1 MNTTHLH
8 DLINEKRQYE
18 GLYMHVIA
26 CIAMA
31 DAAELQKSHD
41 FSEIANA
48 ILLDVTSGDKEA
60 MTRLSKALSIYPVPK
75 IPEWSKYII
84 SSMLEIISKKKPM
97 VLSTLKV
104 SFKDK

>member
-8 DLINEKRQYE
+8 GLITEKRQYKD
-18 GLYMHVIA
+18 LYTHVVA

-31 DAAELQKSHD
+31 DAAELKKSHD

-60 MTRLSKALSIYPVPK
+60 MARLSKALSIYPVPNN
-75 IPEWSKYII
+75 PEYANYII
-84 SSMLEIISKKKPM
+84 SSMLEIISKKKPIEDD
-97 VLSTLKV
+97 SNPKG
-104 SFKDK
+104 FF

>member
-8 DLINEKRQYE
+8 ELINEKRQYE

-41 FSEIANA
+41 YNKIANA
-48 ILLDVTSGDKEA
+48 ILLDVTSGNKEA

-75 IPEWSKYII
+75 NPEYSKYII
-84 SSMLEIISKKKPM
+84 SSMLEIISGKKPIGDDDINP
-97 VLSTLKV
+97 KG
-104 SFKDK
+104 FF